1 MPNKSNYTKRLIEF
15 AVHTGYE
22 DLPEDVVHETKR
34 LILDTIGCAVGGNS
48 TELGGIVNET
58 AKVIGGAGS
67 EGTIWGSRQKSSSVG
82 AAFINAELANA
93 MDADETLISFTHLAG
108 SVVPPALAAAEQVGA
123 SGKDLITA
131 VAIGYDVA
139 SRIGISMPRAERI
152 AGIPPNLKLES
163 VKNSDF
169 AWHVFGSAS
178 ATGKIL
184 NLGQEKM
191 ANAFGISGVNAP
203 INATIAIKGYTD
215 FFPMT
220 KYTTMGYNALIGM
233 TAAILAEKGFTGSHT
248 VLDGEYGFFRLVGI
262 DPVFPE
268 VMTEDLGTQ
277 WWIKQ
282 LSYKPY
288 PINRIPQPALDAF
301 YEIIKA
307 NNLKAQDIKEIV
319 YQLHPRAVGH
329 FDHWGIDSI
338 KTSMQF
344 SFCFPMGFAMAAY
357 GIEPGPDWHSPENIN
372 DPKIKAFAKKVKMI
386 GDPNVLLAVFEEVGN
401 EPRPVKKIV
410 TTIEVTAADG
420 KKFHDHREYAKGDP
434 WFEETY
440 MTDEELSHKF
450 RNFTKKILPADR
462 IEAAI
467 RSVYELEKIKNIQTF
482 AKLLVP

>member
-1 MPNKSNYTKRLIEF
+1 MQSKSNYTRRLVEF
-15 AVHTGYE
+15 ATNTEYK
-22 DLPEDVVHETKR
+22 DLPDDVVYETKR
-34 LILDTIGCAVGGNS
+34 LILDTIGCAVGSNL
-48 TELGGIVNET
+48 TELGKIVNEV
-58 AKVIGGAGS
+58 AEVIGGAGS
-67 EGTIWGSRQKSSSVG
+67 EGTIWGSRRKSSSVG
-82 AAFINAELANA
+82 AAFVNAELANA

-108 SVVPPALAAAEQVGA
+108 SVIPPAMAAAEQIGA

-139 SRIGISMPRAERI
+139 SRIGVSMPRAERI
-152 AGIPPNLKLES
+152 AGTPPSLKLES
-163 VKNSDF
+163 VKNTDF

-184 NLGQEKM
+184 RFDEEKM

-233 TAAILAEKGFTGSHT
+233 TGAILAERGFTGSHT

-262 DPVFPE
+262 NPVFPK
-268 VMTEDLGTQ
+268 VMTQDLGAQ
-277 WWIKQ
+277 WWVKE

-307 NNLKAQDIKEIV
+307 NKLKPEDIKEII
-319 YQLHPRAVGH
+319 YRLHPRAVGH

-338 KTSMQF
+338 ETSMQF

-372 DPKIKAFAKKVKMI
+372 DPKIKEFAKKVKMVA
-386 GDPNVLLAVFEEVGN
+386 DPNVLQAVFEEVGN
-401 EPRPVKKIV
+401 EPKPVKKIV
-410 TTIEVTAADG
+410 TTIEVTTADG
-420 KKFHDHREYAKGDP
+420 KTFSDHREYAKGDP
-434 WFEETY
+434 WSEETY
-440 MTDEELSHKF
+440 MTDEELSNKF
-450 RNFTKKILPADR
+450 RNFTKKVLPADC

-467 RSVYELEKIKNIQTF
+467 RSAYELEKIENIRTF
-482 AKLLVP
+482 SKLLIP